1 MIITCRQLID
11 FIAAYVDGEL
21 DTWPRFLFVL
31 HLGTCRSCRAYL
43 ETYRRTIVLA
53 RQLATDDPVEGV
65 PEELV
70 RTILSAR

>member
-21 DTWPRFLFVL
+21 DAWSRVVFEI
-31 HLGTCRSCRAYL
+31 HLVTCRSCRVYL

-53 RQLATDDPVEGV
+53 RQLATDDPVEDV

>member
-1 MIITCRQLID
+1 MITCRQLIE
-11 FIAAYVDGEL
+11 FIAAYVADEL
-21 DTWPRFLFVL
+21 DVMSRSTFEQ
-31 HLGTCRSCRAYL
+31 HLPVCRSCRAYL

-53 RQLATDDPVEGV
+53 HSLATDDPAEDV